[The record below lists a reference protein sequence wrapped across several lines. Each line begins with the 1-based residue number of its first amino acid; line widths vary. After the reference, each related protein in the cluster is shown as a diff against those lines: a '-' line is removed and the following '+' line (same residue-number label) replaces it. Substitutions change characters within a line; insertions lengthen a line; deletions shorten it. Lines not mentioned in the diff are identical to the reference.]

1 MIYIILVYV
10 VLAIMLVAGVS
21 IEAKA
26 ETKREEIQDRID
38 RETLGKKYY
47 EQLWGYGSWDNGR

>member
-1 MIYIILVYV
+1 MIYIILVY
-10 VLAIMLVAGVS
+10 IMLAVILIIGLYIDS
-21 IEAKA
+21 KA

-47 EQLWGYGSWDNGR
+47 EQLWGYGSWDKGR

>member
-1 MIYIILVYV
+1 MIYIILVYIA
-10 VLAIMLVAGVS
+10 LAIMLVIGVL
-21 IEAKA
+21 IEVKA
-26 ETKREEIQDRID
+26 EAKREEIQDRID